1 METHSLGCEFK
12 GALMDRAYDMKDLA
26 MRMKNIGLPVA
37 EEVVEQ
43 AVKEMFK
50 WLKESAVISST
61 PYDDMAAFIYPQLE
75 ELILKQAEKIDG
87 Q

>member
-1 METHSLGCEFK
+1 
-12 GALMDRAYDMKDLA
+12 MDENITKECNMQKAYDLKDLA
-26 MRMKNIGLPVA
+26 ERMKNIGLPVA
-37 EEVVEQ
+37 EEAVEQ

-75 ELILKQAEKIDG
+75 ELILKQVEKIDG